1 MKNNLIEFPQQKDK
15 EKLLS
20 DEDIKSLFLGLVKI
34 VKQNATEKAN
44 NEVNDKLEIVN
55 TKLREKLV
63 ENCRN
68 LKKIEDLNEQNKE
81 LKEEIKLLKN
91 KINKL
96 RSMSLEKLQQ

>member
-63 ENCRN
+63 ENSRN

>member
-1 MKNNLIEFPQQKDK
+1 M
-15 EKLLS
+15 
-20 DEDIKSLFLGLVKI
+20 
-34 VKQNATEKAN
+34 
-44 NEVNDKLEIVN
+44 N

-63 ENCRN
+63 ENSRN